1 MSVATV
7 GRPVAAQAETSKP
20 KGRWSALWAMAFGFM
35 ADGTEGGLVNTLFP
49 VIQASLG
56 LQLTALGLMTSI
68 SRFARMIF
76 GPLWSVVADKYGR
89 KRILFLVTGLWGAW
103 IGLAGLAQDFTQLLI
118 LYTIGVI
125 GTVASEPIAN
135 GILGDLFEENE
146 RGKAFGAIRMAS
158 SFGALVLTPLI
169 GQLSRVED
177 GWRIGLFIMGG
188 ISVLSGILILIF
200 VDDPKQHVKG
210 EQGKSAEGDFKFA
223 LIGQI
228 MKTPTILLL
237 ATQLLL
243 ITSLVLFSFMVVY
256 FVQVRGWENADA
268 AILYSVFMGGFMLS
282 SLAGGLLGDRFD
294 KRFGPK
300 GRIMLMQLYLVAFS
314 VMSFVALQMDWGHS
328 PATYVVVFVFGL
340 VGSLGFSGAVLPMVS
355 AVVPAAASATAF
367 ALLFSL
373 IQGLISAVMSLW
385 VGYAGQALGLQPV
398 LFWLVTVPY
407 AANALFWFLFYPV
420 YPKDVA
426 KQTAERAAIA
436 KADAQA
442 AAQLA
447 PVTAL

>member
-1 MSVATV
+1 MSGASA
-7 GRPVAAQAETSKP
+7 GKPLASPAASTAKP
-20 KGRWSALWAMAFGFM
+20 KGRWSALWSMAFGFM

-49 VIQASLG
+49 VIQASLA
-56 LQLTALGLMTSI
+56 LELSALGLLTSI

-76 GPLWSVVADKYGR
+76 GPFWSIMADKYGR
-89 KRILFLVTGLWGAW
+89 KRILFLVTGIWGIW
-103 IGLAGLAQDFTQLLI
+103 IGFAGLAQNFTQLLI

-135 GILGDLFEENE
+135 GILGDLFEEDE

-177 GWRIGLFIMGG
+177 GWRIGLYIMGG
-188 ISVLSGILILIF
+188 LSVLSGVLILIF
-200 VDDPKQHVKG
+200 VHDPKQRVKG
-210 EQGKSAEGDFKFA
+210 EKGQSSVGDFKFA
-223 LIGQI
+223 QVGQI
-228 MKTPTILLL
+228 IKTPTILLL

-268 AILYSVFMGGFMLS
+268 AILYSVFMGGFMVS
-282 SLAGGLLGDRFD
+282 SFLGGLLGDRFD
-294 KRFGPK
+294 KKFGPK
-300 GRIMLMQLYLVAFS
+300 GRVMLMQLYLVAFS
-314 VMSFVALQMDWGHS
+314 IMSFVALQLDWGKG
-328 PATYVVVFVFGL
+328 PIVYVVMFVFGL
-340 VGSLGFSGAVLPMVS
+340 IGSIGFSGAVLPMVS

-398 LFWLVTVPY
+398 LFWLVTIPY
-407 AANALFWFLFYPV
+407 AVNAVFWFLFYPF

-426 KQTAERAAIA
+426 KQNAERTALAE
-436 KADAQA
+436 A
-442 AAQLA
+442 AA
-447 PVTAL
+447 V

>member
-1 MSVATV
+1 MSIASAGKPITV
-7 GRPVAAQAETSKP
+7 PVESSAKP
-20 KGRWSALWAMAFGFM
+20 KGRWAALWAMAFGFM

-76 GPLWSVVADKYGR
+76 GPFWSIMADKYGR
-89 KRILFLVTGLWGAW
+89 KRILFLVTGVWGIW
-103 IGLAGLAQDFTQLLI
+103 IGLAGLAQNFTQLLI

-135 GILGDLFEENE
+135 GVLSDLFEEDE

-158 SFGALVLTPLI
+158 SFGGLVLTPLI
-169 GQLSRVED
+169 GQLSRVDD

-188 ISVLSGILILIF
+188 LSVLSGILILIF
-200 VDDPKQHVKG
+200 VNDPRQNVHHKG
-210 EQGKSAEGDFKFA
+210 EKSSEGEFKFA
-223 LIGQI
+223 LVGQI

-237 ATQLLL
+237 AVQLLL

-282 SLAGGLLGDRFD
+282 SFLGGLFGDWFD
-294 KRFGPK
+294 KKFGPK
-300 GRIMLMQLYLVAFS
+300 GRIMLMQIYLVTFAA
-314 VMSFVALQMDWGHS
+314 MSFVALQIDWGKG
-328 PATYVVVFVFGL
+328 PMVYGIMFLFGL
-340 VGSLGFSGAVLPMVS
+340 VGSIGFSGCVLPMVS

-385 VGYAGQALGLQPV
+385 VGAAGQALGLAPV

-407 AANALFWFLFYPV
+407 AINAVFWFVFYAF

-426 KQTAERAAIA
+426 KQSAERAALA
-436 KADAQA
+436 ALTQTEAVAGAD
-442 AAQLA
+442 
-447 PVTAL
+447 